1 MPRIITNSLL
11 VGIGGFLGSIV
22 RYSCSLAF
30 QSKSLTIPMGTL
42 AANWAGCLIV
52 GLVAEMSATGELLSP
67 EARLAL
73 AVGFCGGFTTMS
85 SMIYEIAQFLREGD
99 YWHAGGY
106 LLVTLLGSM
115 VCYYLGVFLVK
126 TLIRSTG
133 GLWN

>member
-1 MPRIITNSLL
+1 
-11 VGIGGFLGSIV
+11 
-22 RYSCSLAF
+22 
-30 QSKSLTIPMGTL
+30 MGTL